1 MELTGIALPPGV
13 TALMLVQG
21 FFLLAIAPFAQKANW
36 EAQGRRILGASAAA
50 MIVGG
55 VLMFT
60 SHPAAAPWN
69 LFPVIGAVA
78 AGSGSAMLLL
88 LWGAAF
94 ARLGTMS
101 IAINTAIALAL
112 SIALHLGI
120 TKAVPA
126 VVSPWLEAFLPLFQ
140 IPFAL
145 ASQSEQPVA
154 PPLSA
159 SSRIDIAAS
168 ARFFILLGISMALFG
183 FSLGALGAS
192 SVVSINMYNDPA
204 SQIIVLVIACICI
217 PLLLCLVLRGNLGKA
232 RWDLLLRPLMLIVAV
247 SVLSASVLSP
257 VIPAL
262 ALFLL
267 YLSTL
272 YMHGSLWMYTVG
284 ISYETKLPPLLPV
297 GIGQGALTLGIL
309 LGAWVSFDPSLL
321 SAFPQG
327 FSRGVMIATFI
338 AGYTLNPHIPAFT
351 NDAARLGLRRQTDS
365 DEETPLEESPEKL
378 NERQPSAET
387 DEEPANERTEAA
399 TTSHETLKE
408 ALGAEIDA
416 YRCACESIAHRYLLS
431 SRQTEVLYMLARGHN
446 AAYVQEKL
454 CITHSTAKS
463 HIYRIYRKL
472 NIHTQHE
479 LLAMVEQELARPLE
493 TSDKEIDE

>member
-1 MELTGIALPPGV
+1 
-13 TALMLVQG
+13 
-21 FFLLAIAPFAQKANW
+21 
-36 EAQGRRILGASAAA
+36 
-50 MIVGG
+50 
-55 VLMFT
+55 
-60 SHPAAAPWN
+60 
-69 LFPVIGAVA
+69 
-78 AGSGSAMLLL
+78 
-88 LWGAAF
+88 
-94 ARLGTMS
+94 
-101 IAINTAIALAL
+101 
-112 SIALHLGI
+112 
-120 TKAVPA
+120 
-126 VVSPWLEAFLPLFQ
+126 
-140 IPFAL
+140 
-145 ASQSEQPVA
+145 
-154 PPLSA
+154 
-159 SSRIDIAAS
+159 
-168 ARFFILLGISMALFG
+168 MALFG

-192 SVVSINMYNDPA
+192 SVISIYMYNDPA

-217 PLLLCLVLRGNLGKA
+217 PMLLCLVLKGNLGRV
-232 RWDLLLRPLMLIVAV
+232 RWDLLLRPLMLVVAV

-284 ISYETKLPPLLPV
+284 ISSETKLPSSLSI
-297 GIGQGALTLGIL
+297 GIGQGALILGIL

-327 FSRGVMIATFI
+327 FSRGVVIATFI

-351 NDAARLGLRRQTDS
+351 SNAARRDLRTQTDT
-365 DEETPLEESPEKL
+365 DEEAPPKESFDNL

-387 DEEPANERTEAA
+387 EEEPAGERPEAA
-399 TTSHETLKE
+399 VTSPETLKE

-416 YRCACESIAHRYLLS
+416 YRRACESIANRYLLS

-479 LLAMVEQELARPLE
+479 LLAMVEQELAKPLV
-493 TSDKEIDE
+493 TDRTGIDE